1 MGNQIRLYCRKT
13 DSYIPLDGRV
23 VTIGSSR
30 ECHINPEHN
39 SMPSIVAHLLFS
51 KGSYDLHPLT
61 SDFKISLNG
70 KEIKRG
76 LTLKHGDNF
85 CIGDIGYIYCE
96 HELETAV
103 KKDPVS
109 PLEELIQVIVSLLRN
124 KDEEV
129 FSDLVASVARLL
141 HCDASRLV
149 VEEPLSGQH
158 KTVARYPLSAGLDRF
173 SSRAIKWAKEASK
186 TIIMHEDEWKD
197 ESGSNCSL
205 QKNLIGSVMCAPLKQ
220 GTSISGFLYL
230 DRIHNSE
237 GFNNKDREYCDAL
250 LPLFSVILE
259 NYQERKRQKE
269 TIARLQQAK
278 SFSSGSMIYESEI
291 MSRLIHLAEKLAR
304 TDSPVL
310 ILGETGTG
318 KELMARYVHE
328 KSMRSQK
335 PFKAINCGAIPEN
348 LIESELFGHEK
359 GAFTGAVQR
368 KIGLFEAAEGGTVFL
383 DETGELPLP
392 LQVKLL
398 RVLQESEIVRIGGT
412 DTIKVSV
419 RIIAATN
426 KNLEMEVNSGRFRQ
440 DLYFRLNVLTLNLPP
455 LRDRGSDILLLADY
469 FILKYCTQFGL
480 SSKTI
485 SAKVKNELLS
495 YSWPGNIRELENIIQ
510 KAILL
515 SEGKQIEPEYI
526 SLNKSSLLKKDV
538 YETTFTLKE
547 ARSRAERETIV
558 NALKKT
564 RGNVSM
570 SSKILE
576 IDRKWLMKKM
586 DELDVSADD
595 YRR

>member
-30 ECHINPEHN
+30 ECHINPGHN
-39 SMPSIVAHLLFS
+39 SMPSIAAHLLFS
-51 KGSYDLHPLT
+51 KGSYDLQPLT
-61 SDFKISLNG
+61 SGIRISLNG
-70 KEIKRG
+70 KEIERG
-76 LTLKHGDNF
+76 LTLKHGDTF

-96 HELETAV
+96 RDLETAV
-103 KKDPVS
+103 KKDPAS

-149 VEEPLSGQH
+149 VEDSISGEH
-158 KTVARYPLSAGLDRF
+158 KTVARYPSSAGLDRF
-173 SSRAIKWAKEASK
+173 SSRAIKWAKEAAK

-197 ESGSNCSL
+197 ESGSTCSL

-230 DRIHNSE
+230 DRIQDSE
-237 GFNNKDREYCDAL
+237 GFNNIDREYCDAL

-269 TIARLQQAK
+269 TIARLQQTK
-278 SFSSGSMIYESEI
+278 FVSSGSMIYESEI

-318 KELMARYVHE
+318 KELMAKYVHE

-383 DETGELPLP
+383 DETGELPLQ

-426 KNLEMEVNSGRFRQ
+426 KDLEMEVNSGRFRQ

-485 SAKVKNELLS
+485 SARVKNELLS

-515 SEGKQIEPEYI
+515 SEGNQIEPEYI

-538 YETTFTLKE
+538 YETTLTLKE
-547 ARSRAERETIV
+547 ARSHAERQTIV

-570 SSKILE
+570 SSKLLE

-595 YRR
+595 YRH

>member
-30 ECHINPEHN
+30 ECHINPGHN
-39 SMPSIVAHLLFS
+39 SMPSIAAHLLFS
-51 KGSYDLHPLT
+51 KGSYDLQPLT
-61 SDFKISLNG
+61 SGIRISLNG
-70 KEIKRG
+70 KEIERG
-76 LTLKHGDNF
+76 LTLKHGDTF

-96 HELETAV
+96 RDLETAV
-103 KKDPVS
+103 KKDPAS

-149 VEEPLSGQH
+149 VEDSISGQH

-455 LRDRGSDILLLADY
+455 LRDRGSDILLLADF

-538 YETTFTLKE
+538 YETTLTLKE
-547 ARSRAERETIV
+547 ARSHAERQTIV

-564 RGNVSM
+564 RGNVSL

-595 YRR
+595 YRH